1 MAEAAAPIAIE
12 ANQLTKIYR
21 GRQVALNDVTFA
33 VERGA
38 VLGLIGPNGAGK
50 STLLRLLLGLHSP
63 TSGHV
68 KVFGQ
73 KMSPGRA
80 DLRRRIGYIPT
91 HPRLPRGFTPMTFL
105 DYIGQLQGLRSVLRR
120 TKTASLLRAVGLLEI
135 SGENVEGFSH
145 GMAARLMVAASLLN
159 DPDLLI
165 WDEPLHSL
173 DPEAR
178 RSMFDL
184 IRSFDGQK
192 TLVLASHHLSDV
204 DEVCTHAAM
213 LCQGHLVAMGP
224 IEEFQN
230 TSECRHFALDLA
242 GDGKSITKAYQTVK
256 GMPEILQATCKNRR
270 LEIRLREQV
279 VNSVALANVFMEL
292 ASSRLAVVGF
302 EVYGEATETQFLALV
317 GREETRGF
325 ARVAAPQSEAA

>member
-1 MAEAAAPIAIE
+1 MAESAAPVVIE
-12 ANQLTKIYR
+12 TGHLTKIYR
-21 GRQVALNDVTFA
+21 GRHVALNDVSFS

-50 STLLRLLLGLHSP
+50 STLLRLLLGLHRP
-63 TSGHV
+63 TSGFV
-68 KVFGQ
+68 KLFGQ
-73 KMSPGRA
+73 KMSPSRA

-120 TKTASLLRAVGLLEI
+120 TKTALLLRAVGLLDQA
-135 SGENVEGFSH
+135 GEKVDGFSH
-145 GMAARLMVAASLLN
+145 GMNARLMVAASLIN
-159 DPDLLI
+159 DPELLI

-184 IRSFDGQK
+184 IRTFDGQK
-192 TLVLASHHLSDV
+192 TLILTSHNLSDV

-213 LCQGHLVAMGP
+213 LCQGHLVSMGP
-224 IEEFQN
+224 LEEFQS
-230 TSECRHFALDLA
+230 TSACRHFALDLA
-242 GDGKSITKAYQTVK
+242 GDSKAISKAVQTIKTMQDMSQV
-256 GMPEILQATCKNRR
+256 TCKHRR
-270 LEIRLREQV
+270 LELRLKEQV

-292 ASSRLAVVGF
+292 ASNKLTVVGF
-302 EVYGEATETQFLALV
+302 EVYGEATETQFLAMV

-325 ARVAAPQSEAA
+325 ARVAAPEREAA